1 MSLSITPRQENE
13 VLTGYQLNPS
23 FEATFF
29 SFPFPFLLFL
39 KKKKKNLFSYPS
51 SQQSILTSI
60 SKVISDS
67 KSDDASRYKWWG
79 NVET

>member
-1 MSLSITPRQENE
+1 MSLSISPRQENE

-39 KKKKKNLFSYPS
+39 KKKKNLFSYPS

>member
-39 KKKKKNLFSYPS
+39 KKKKKKTCFPIPAVNKAY
-51 SQQSILTSI
+51 
-60 SKVISDS
+60 
-67 KSDDASRYKWWG
+67 
-79 NVET
+79 

>member
-29 SFPFPFLLFL
+29 CFPFPFLLFL
-39 KKKKKNLFSYPS
+39 KKKKKKPVFL
-51 SQQSILTSI
+51 SQQSTKHI
-60 SKVISDS
+60 D
-67 KSDDASRYKWWG
+67 
-79 NVET
+79 

>member
-39 KKKKKNLFSYPS
+39 KKKKTCFPIPAVNKAY
-51 SQQSILTSI
+51 
-60 SKVISDS
+60 
-67 KSDDASRYKWWG
+67 
-79 NVET
+79 

>member
-1 MSLSITPRQENE
+1 
-13 VLTGYQLNPS
+13 
-23 FEATFF
+23 
-29 SFPFPFLLFL
+29 L